1 MDCERTRSSLSEWV
15 DGRVVGTTRT
25 ELKEHLRSCA
35 ACREEERILRG
46 TWVLLGHYPSIE
58 PSPGFLRKIR
68 ARLHRPLL
76 WKIVAPLAAAAAA
89 LVISVVLFVSPS
101 RPVHEPPATDE
112 ERELVENLDL
122 LENYEVVSALEMMA
136 DESTAGPDSHLFK
149 EDRR

>member
-1 MDCERTRSSLSEWV
+1 MDCERTRAHLSEWV
-15 DGRVVGTTRT
+15 DGRVVGTTRA
-25 ELKEHLRSCA
+25 ELKEHLRSCG

-58 PSPGFLRKIR
+58 PSAGFLRGIQ
-68 ARLHRPLL
+68 ARLRRPLL

-89 LVISVVLFVSPS
+89 VVISVVVFVSP
-101 RPVHEPPATDE
+101 PATVTEPPVTEE

-122 LENYEVVSALEMMA
+122 LEDYELVSALEMMA
-136 DESTAGPDSHLFK
+136 DESVAGPNAHLFK